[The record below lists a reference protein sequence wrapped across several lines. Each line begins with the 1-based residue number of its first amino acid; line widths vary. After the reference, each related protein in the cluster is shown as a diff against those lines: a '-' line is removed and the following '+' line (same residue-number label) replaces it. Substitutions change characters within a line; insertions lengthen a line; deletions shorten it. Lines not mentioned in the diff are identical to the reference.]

1 MAIPFNAESR
11 AFIKALGQELAPAIN
26 TMIDKAC
33 TARMTAA
40 MQGAATMANG
50 NSLVPA
56 YPNGGAIPYWAD
68 PSKAP
73 QNGAKPAG
81 SCGCVKPAGMG
92 GCAAGACTVNVGGI
106 GAGCPSPAESPG
118 DTIAGNS
125 ITILPPG
132 SFNCEPDDGKQAPCD
147 VDRIIRTRRRFV
159 VQGDTTA
166 ATMTVSTAL
175 ATQLDTPAG
184 FSWYVVTIDPVL
196 VSHQI
201 CPRDF
206 AVVLDDGA
214 GGGGP
219 VTPEDVAI
227 QTEGV
232 YADGD
237 GNYVLA
243 WSFPKPADP
252 DDLKIT
258 EGRCACERLCDCQR
272 ARGEARVGMLLPTLG
287 GGESYTATIKGV
299 RDCWRVSCG
308 SCPPDDL
315 CGRELT
321 GN

>member
-1 MAIPFNAESR
+1 
-11 AFIKALGQELAPAIN
+11 
-26 TMIDKAC
+26 
-33 TARMTAA
+33 
-40 MQGAATMANG
+40 MANA
-50 NSLVPA
+50 LVPA
-56 YPNGGAIPYWAD
+56 FPNNGAPPYWYD
-68 PSKAP
+68 PTKA
-73 QNGAKPAG
+73 QNGAKPAPAAG
-81 SCGCVKPAGMG
+81 CGCVKPNGVS
-92 GCAAGACTVNVGGI
+92 CATGTCTVNVGGI

-132 SFNCEPDDGKQAPCD
+132 WFNCEPDSGDQAPCD

-159 VQGDTTA
+159 VVGDTA
-166 ATMTVSTAL
+166 AAPPTMAISTTL

-184 FSWYVVTIDPVL
+184 FSWYVVEIPAIF

-219 VTPEDVAI
+219 VAPEDVAI

-237 GNYVLA
+237 GQYVKA

-287 GGESYTATIKGV
+287 VGESYTATIKGV